1 MLPTFPPIS
10 VSDYGFRDVL
20 TISEVGPTCATC
32 RRARLE
38 CVWQEPAPRKRKRK
52 GEDVHER
59 LEYYE
64 KLLKE
69 NGILPVKDGISPGT
83 STTSPSQPSARE
95 PVLDYNR
102 PSLDKPGKLVEGD
115 GKTRYIDSNIW
126 RHLGDDDLNPSS
138 DEDEEDEQT
147 ESTPA
152 TFASAGNLA
161 DPVSAAL
168 LNIGSPSQNLVDL
181 HPSYDTAL
189 KLWNVYIEN
198 IDPIVKIVHVPSFQ
212 PILQRGAANPSTLPK
227 ATEALL
233 FSIHHFAVASLSEDE
248 CQNVFNHPQAELL
261 DRLHAATRQA
271 LVNAHFMRTTELM
284 VLQAY
289 LLFLLAVRTVY
300 DSHTFWILTG
310 IAVRISERIGLHRD
324 GEGLGLK
331 PFDVQ
336 IRRRVFWQLLPL
348 DGLSGQVCG
357 TGIAMDAKNWDTKQP
372 LNINDTDIWPGMEEP
387 PAVREGATDM
397 IFCLARTE
405 IGKFHQKTFAAL
417 GSW

>member
-1 MLPTFPPIS
+1 M
-10 VSDYGFRDVL
+10 
-20 TISEVGPTCATC
+20 
-32 RRARLE
+32 
-38 CVWQEPAPRKRKRK
+38 
-52 GEDVHER
+52 HER

-69 NGILPVKDGISPGT
+69 HGILPAKDDTSPST
-83 STTSPSQPSARE
+83 STTSPAQPSTRE
-95 PVLDYNR
+95 PLLDYNR

-138 DEDEEDEQT
+138 DEDEDEAQT
-147 ESTPA
+147 DSTPA

-168 LNIGSPSQNLVDL
+168 LSIGSPSQNLVDL

-189 KLWNVYIEN
+189 KLWKIYIDS
-198 IDPIVKIVHVPSFQ
+198 IDPIVKIIHVPSFQ
-212 PILQRGAANPSTLPK
+212 PILQRGAANPSAMPK

-233 FSIHHFAVASLSEDE
+233 FSIYHFAVSSVSEEE
-248 CQNVFNHPQAELL
+248 CIKLFNHPQAELQ

-271 LVNAHFMRTTELM
+271 LVNAHFMRTTEIM

-310 IAVRISERIGLHRD
+310 IAVRIAERIGLHRD

-348 DGLSGQVCG
+348 DGLSGQICG
-357 TGIAMDAKNWDTKQP
+357 TGIAMDSKNWDTKQP
-372 LNINDTDIWPGMEEP
+372 LNINDTDIWPGMDEP
-387 PAVREGATDM
+387 PTPREGATDM

-417 GSW
+417 GSWLVTPTLSVIHIRYGGISEEPAIDLPIQSSGTD